1 MSTKYPHLFSPI
13 VLGNQLFRNRI
24 FNSPTG
30 LEIDPEQYTK
40 GYYERKAIG
49 GAASVCIGDAC
60 PSING
65 RTRKSQINL
74 WDDTEKQKLTDIAQ
88 SITRHGAVA
97 SMEILHAGNC
107 SYYSADAYGAQLY
120 GPVDGI
126 SPFGHEIKEMPEE
139 MILQIIEEHAK
150 AALYAK
156 MSGYGMVTI
165 HGGHGWL
172 ITQFLSH
179 ENKRTD
185 KWGGTPEGRARLAIA
200 IIDRIHQVC
209 GPKYPV
215 EIRIVGDEVYE
226 GGYHIEEGITQAQ
239 LLSGHADLI
248 HVSTGSHEV
257 NEVFT
262 ITHPNMF
269 LADGCNVH
277 YAAEIKKHVKDTPI
291 ATVGAL
297 SEPELMEEI
306 IASGQADVVEMARG
320 LICDPDM
327 PLKLQTGHDDEVRK
341 CMRCLWCF
349 SHHMFAATIN
359 CAINPEIGHEY
370 EHEMIN
376 PPKVQKKILVAGGG
390 IAGMEAALTAADRG
404 HSVVLCEKGDRLGGA
419 LLCEEKVPFKEKLD
433 QYINLQRRKIEREPN
448 IEVKLNCEVTPETA
462 AQVGADAIICA
473 LGAEPIKPAI
483 PGIDGAN
490 VFQAEELYV
499 APEKAGDNVVIL
511 GAGLVGMEL
520 AIYLS
525 MLGKKCTIVEMAP
538 APNDGGNC
546 LHGLAISTE
555 LKKYGIH
562 ISTSTKAVEIKENGV
577 LCEFTGV
584 PAIAGFRFGMPEYPA
599 DGTEG
604 TKFYEADTIAYA
616 VGMRPRWAAADAIR
630 DSAPEFYQ
638 VGDCVMPKNIWQ
650 ATTQGHYAARDIGRM

>member
-13 VLGNQLFRNRI
+13 ILGNQLFRNRI

-49 GAASVCIGDAC
+49 GSASVCIGDAC
-60 PSING
+60 PSIDG
-65 RTRKSQINL
+65 RTRGSQINL

-97 SMEILHAGNC
+97 SMELIHAGNC
-107 SYYSADAYGAQLY
+107 AYYSADHDGAQLY
-120 GPVDGI
+120 GPVDGV
-126 SPFGHEIKEMPEE
+126 SPFGHEIREMPEE
-139 MILQIIEEHAK
+139 MILKVIEEHAR

-156 MSGYGMVTI
+156 MSGFGMCTV

-179 ENKRTD
+179 ENTRKD

-200 IIDRIHQVC
+200 IIDRIHQLC
-209 GPKYPV
+209 GPRYPV
-215 EIRIVGDEVYE
+215 EVRIVGDEVYE

-297 SEPELMEEI
+297 SEPELLEEI

-404 HSVVLCEKGDRLGGA
+404 HSVVLC
-419 LLCEEKVPFKEKLD
+419 
-433 QYINLQRRKIEREPN
+433 
-448 IEVKLNCEVTPETA
+448 
-462 AQVGADAIICA
+462 
-473 LGAEPIKPAI
+473 
-483 PGIDGAN
+483 
-490 VFQAEELYV
+490 
-499 APEKAGDNVVIL
+499 
-511 GAGLVGMEL
+511 
-520 AIYLS
+520 
-525 MLGKKCTIVEMAP
+525 
-538 APNDGGNC
+538 
-546 LHGLAISTE
+546 
-555 LKKYGIH
+555 
-562 ISTSTKAVEIKENGV
+562 
-577 LCEFTGV
+577 
-584 PAIAGFRFGMPEYPA
+584 
-599 DGTEG
+599 
-604 TKFYEADTIAYA
+604 
-616 VGMRPRWAAADAIR
+616 
-630 DSAPEFYQ
+630 
-638 VGDCVMPKNIWQ
+638 
-650 ATTQGHYAARDIGRM
+650 